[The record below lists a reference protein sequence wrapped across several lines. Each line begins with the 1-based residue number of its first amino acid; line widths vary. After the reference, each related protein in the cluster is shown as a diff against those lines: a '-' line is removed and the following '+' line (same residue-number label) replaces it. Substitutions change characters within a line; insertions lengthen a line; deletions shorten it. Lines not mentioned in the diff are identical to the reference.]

1 MVRIFKYV
9 RGNYSVKTVAVNLLD
24 GCDNHQEIIDE
35 FAPAS
40 IESQGFTWYREEY
53 MENDS
58 KVIKSSELVLGY
70 GNRGYA
76 KKGDSCRSYN
86 TYAEYCVIAND
97 KKKTIL
103 FE

>member
-1 MVRIFKYV
+1 MVKIFKYV
-9 RGNYSVKTVAVNLLD
+9 RGNYSTMTIAINLLD

-35 FAPAS
+35 FAPTS

-53 MENDS
+53 VCKNS
-58 KVIKSSELVLGY
+58 KVIKTSEKVLGY

-86 TYAEYCVIAND
+86 TYRDYCVIAND